1 MKKIILLA
9 LITLSASTI
18 QSQDMLGVVS
28 SDYSGVSR
36 AFINPASMM
45 NSRKYFD
52 LLLVSGDIFT
62 QNNYLYVPGNDYSL
76 VKLRYLDF
84 PTYPESGQMFLDDYT
99 NRQDKYGYANLRL
112 TGPSAML
119 MINRQAF
126 AIHNSFRSISSVDGL
141 PYDIAKFMLE
151 GLDYAPQQ
159 NIRYT
164 HDNIYTVGSM
174 SWVELGLTYARSLFK
189 QGDVDLSIGATV
201 KRLWAYHGV
210 IVSSTNTD
218 YMTPDSDTLIIYN
231 LNATGG
237 MSAPFNYSDN
247 EFTGLQNPVRGKGF
261 AFDLGVSYV
270 RTLEAQSTKRR
281 GNLCS
286 YPYEPFLFRVGVSLM
301 DFGVV
306 NFDRN
311 VRRLIFDNVDT
322 VWGGINSLQFSFI
335 DVLLGD
341 ISQSITGSPD
351 ALLQG
356 SSFSMALPS
365 YLSFQFDYNF
375 QNHFIVNVAVVQDI
389 PLLNNRL
396 PRPSYASIAPRYST
410 DRFEVTLPFSFYRY
424 KEPRIGASL
433 RFLNFSVG
441 SEKLGSL
448 LGFND
453 FDGLDLY
460 FAIQFGLTKG
470 NCNRR
475 FGAMQNCHA
484 YH

>member
-1 MKKIILLA
+1 VKKIILLA
-9 LITLSASTI
+9 LIILSATSI

-36 AFINPASMM
+36 SFINPASMM

-52 LLLVSGDIFT
+52 LLLVSGDIFA
-62 QNNYLYVPGNDYSL
+62 QNNYLYVPGKDYSL
-76 VKLRYLDF
+76 IKLRYLDF
-84 PTYPESGQMFLDDYT
+84 PTYPESGQMFLDDYA
-99 NRQDKYGYANLRL
+99 NRQDKYAFANLRL

-119 MINRQAF
+119 IMNRQGF
-126 AIHNSFRSISSVDGL
+126 AIHNSFRSITSVNAL

-151 GLDYAPQQ
+151 GLDFAPQQ
-159 NIRYT
+159 NVRYT
-164 HDNIYTVGSM
+164 HDNSYTVGSM
-174 SWVELGLTYARSLFK
+174 SWVELGLTYARTLYK
-189 QGDVDLSIGATV
+189 QGDINVSIGATA

-210 IVSSTNTD
+210 IVNSTGTD
-218 YMTPDSDTLIIYN
+218 YMTPDSDTLVIYK

-237 MSAPFNYSDN
+237 MSAPVNYGDN

-270 RTLEAQSTKRR
+270 RTLESQSTRR
-281 GNLCS
+281 RSSLCS
-286 YPYEPFLFRVGVSLM
+286 FPYEPFLFRIGLSLM
-301 DFGVV
+301 DFGFVD
-306 NFDRN
+306 FDRN
-311 VRRLIFDNVDT
+311 VRRLVFDNVDT
-322 VWGGINSLQFSFI
+322 VWGGVNSLQFSFI
-335 DVLLGD
+335 DALLGD

-375 QNHFIVNVAVVQDI
+375 ENNFLVNVVVVQDL
-389 PLLNNRL
+389 PMLNNRL

-410 DRFEVTLPFSFYRY
+410 DRFEVSLPFSVYRY
-424 KEPRIGASL
+424 KEPRMGGSV

-453 FDGLDLY
+453 FDGLDFY

-470 NCNRR
+470 DCKR